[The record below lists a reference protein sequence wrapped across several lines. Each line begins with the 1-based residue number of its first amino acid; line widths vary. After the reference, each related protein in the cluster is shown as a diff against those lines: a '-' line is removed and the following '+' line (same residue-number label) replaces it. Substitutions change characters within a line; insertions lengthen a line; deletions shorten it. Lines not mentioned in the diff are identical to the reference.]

1 MDGTVLVA
9 DDDRTIRTVLT
20 QALTRAGCKVH
31 ATSSLMTLMRWVDE
45 GKGDLV
51 ISDVIMPD
59 GNGLE
64 TLPQITEKRPGL
76 PVIIISAQNTI
87 MTAIQATE
95 KDAYDYLPKPFD
107 LPDLMKRA
115 ARALDQKRRVQPPRA
130 PVADLQPAAIP
141 AQQED
146 LPLVGRTPAMQA
158 LYRLVARVMNTDL
171 PVLVTGESG
180 TGKSLIA
187 RAIHDFS
194 DRRTLPFVVATA
206 ADLEGMDGPSALVSR
221 ARGGSILFDEVGDL
235 GEEAQAR
242 IVRMLDAFGDNA
254 PRVMAT
260 SQRDLMERMEAGQ
273 FRQDLFYRL
282 GGVTLNVPSL
292 RERVDDIPLLA
303 AHFLARS
310 ERDGLPLRR
319 FSNEAMDLIR
329 AYSWP
334 GNVRQLENTIK
345 RLTVTGQ
352 SEEIAKA
359 EVEMVLG
366 NQPAIEPLMGGGSGD
381 KLSASVAKH
390 LRRYFDLH
398 GGVLPPAGLYNRIL
412 REVETPLIEIALDAT
427 GGNQAKCADLLGI
440 NRNTLRK
447 KITDLDIRVTRRR
460 KLM

>member
-1 MDGTVLVA
+1 MDGTILVA

-31 ATSSLMTLMRWVDE
+31 ATSSLVTLMRWVDE

-64 TLPQITEKRPGL
+64 QLPKIAAVRPGL
-76 PVIIISAQNTI
+76 PVIVISAQNTI
-87 MTAIQATE
+87 MTAIQAAE
-95 KDAYDYLPKPFD
+95 ADAYDYLPKPFD

-115 ARALDQKRRVQPPRA
+115 ARALETKRRAGMSRA
-130 PVADLQPAAIP
+130 PDITTTEQGG
-141 AQQED
+141 D
-146 LPLVGRTPAMQA
+146 LPLVGRTGVMQA
-158 LYRLVARVMNTDL
+158 LYRLVARVMNTQL
-171 PVLVTGESG
+171 PVLITGESG

-187 RAIHDFS
+187 RAVHDFS
-194 DRRTLPFVVATA
+194 DRRSLPFITVSPG
-206 ADLEGMDGPSALVSR
+206 DLDGMDGPSTILSR
-221 ARGGSILFDEVGDL
+221 ARGGTILFDEVSDL
-235 GEEAQAR
+235 SDADQAR
-242 IVRMLDAFGDNA
+242 IVRMLDTLGDNA
-254 PRVMAT
+254 PRIMAT
-260 SQRDLMERMEAGQ
+260 SQSDLMARMEEGR
-273 FRQDLFYRL
+273 FREDLFYRL
-282 GGVTLNVPSL
+282 GGVTVAVPSL

-303 AHFLARS
+303 EHFLARA
-310 ERDGLPLRR
+310 ERDGAPARR
-319 FSNEAMDLIR
+319 FGAAAIDMVR

-334 GNVRQLENTIK
+334 GNVRQLENAVR
-345 RLTVTGQ
+345 RLVFTAAE
-352 SEEIAKA
+352 EEISRA

-366 NQPAIEPLMGGGSGD
+366 NQPAIEPLRSGGEGE

-398 GGVLPPAGLYNRIL
+398 GGVLPPPGLYNRIL
-412 REVETPLIEIALDAT
+412 KEVEGPLIEIALDAS

>member
-51 ISDVIMPD
+51 ISDVVMPD

-64 TLPQITEKRPGL
+64 TLPKISEARPGL
-76 PVIIISAQNTI
+76 PVIVISAQNTI
-87 MTAIQATE
+87 MTAIQAAE
-95 KDAYDYLPKPFD
+95 AEAYDYLPKPFD

-115 ARALDQKRRVQPPRA
+115 ARALEVKRRA
-130 PVADLQPAAIP
+130 PVRSETSELMQD
-141 AQQED
+141 D
-146 LPLVGRTPAMQA
+146 LPLVGRTTQMQA

-171 PVLVTGESG
+171 PAMITGESG

-194 DRRTLPFVVATA
+194 DRRSLPFVVAGA
-206 ADLEGMDGPSALVSR
+206 ADLDSIDGPSTVLAR
-221 ARGGSILFDEVGDL
+221 AKTGSILFDEVGDL
-235 GEEAQAR
+235 DEVAQTR
-242 IVRMLDAFGDNA
+242 IVRMLDAFGDSA
-254 PRVMAT
+254 PRIMAT
-260 SQRDLMERMEAGQ
+260 SQKDLMQKMEAGQ

-282 GGVTLNVPSL
+282 GGVTLDVPSL

-303 AHFLARS
+303 NHFLSRA
-310 ERDGLPLRR
+310 ERDGAPLKRL
-319 FSNEAMDLIR
+319 SEGATDLIR

-334 GNVRQLENTIK
+334 GNVRQLENAVR
-345 RLTVTGQ
+345 RLVVT
-352 SEEIAKA
+352 SAEDEITRA
-359 EVEMVLG
+359 EVEAVLG
-366 NQPAIEPLMGGGSGD
+366 SQPAIEPLMGGAGGTD
-381 KLSASVAKH
+381 QLSTSVEKH

-398 GGVLPPAGLYNRIL
+398 GGALPPPGLYQRIL
-412 REVETPLIEIALDAT
+412 REVEAPLIEIALDAT

-447 KITDLDIRVTRRR
+447 KITDLDIQVTRRR
-460 KLM
+460 RLM

>member
-31 ATSSLMTLMRWVDE
+31 ATSSLTTLMRWVEE

-51 ISDVIMPD
+51 ISDVVMPD

-64 TLPQITEKRPGL
+64 ALPRIGELRPGL
-76 PVIIISAQNTI
+76 PVIVISAQNTI
-87 MTAIQATE
+87 MTAIQAAE
-95 KDAYDYLPKPFD
+95 AEAFDYLPKPFD

-115 ARALDQKRRVQPPRA
+115 ARALEAKRRAPAPR
-130 PVADLQPAAIP
+130 PGGGEGPDD
-141 AQQED
+141 D
-146 LPLVGRTPAMQA
+146 LPLVGRTPQMQA

-171 PVLVTGESG
+171 PVLITGESG

-194 DRRTLPFVVATA
+194 DRRTLPFVTANA
-206 ADLEGMDGPSALVSR
+206 ADLEGMDGPSALLSR
-221 ARGGSILFDEVGDL
+221 AKGGSILFDEVSDL
-235 GEEAQAR
+235 DDDAQGR
-242 IVRMLDAFGDNA
+242 IVRMLDGFGDNS

-260 SQRDLMERMEAGQ
+260 SQTDLMRRMEAGD

-282 GGVTLNVPSL
+282 GGVTIAVPSL

-303 AHFLARS
+303 ENFLARA

-319 FSNEAMDLIR
+319 FADDAMELIR

-334 GNVRQLENTIK
+334 GNVRQLENTVR
-345 RLTVTGQ
+345 RLVVTN
-352 SEEIAKA
+352 SEEVITRG
-359 EVEMVLG
+359 EVELVLG
-366 NQPAIEPLMGGGSGD
+366 NQPEIEPLVGGGDGE

-398 GGVLPPAGLYNRIL
+398 GGVLPPPGLYQRIL
-412 REVETPLIEIALDAT
+412 REVELPLIEIALDAT

>member
-31 ATSSLMTLMRWVDE
+31 ATSSLMTLMRWVEE

-51 ISDVIMPD
+51 ISDVMMPD

-64 TLPQITEKRPGL
+64 TLPHITEKRPGL

-95 KDAYDYLPKPFD
+95 ADAYDYLPKPFD

-115 ARALDQKRRVQPPRA
+115 ARALDQKRRA
-130 PVADLQPAAIP
+130 PAPKPADAPTG
-141 AQQED
+141 AQDD
-146 LPLVGRTPAMQA
+146 LPLVGRTAQMQA

-171 PVLVTGESG
+171 PVLITGESG

-194 DRRTLPFVVATA
+194 DRRTLPFVVASSV
-206 ADLEGMDGPSALVSR
+206 DLEGMDSTSTILSR

-235 GEEAQAR
+235 GDESQGK
-242 IVRMLDAFGDNA
+242 IVRMLDAMSDGA

-260 SQRDLMERMEAGQ
+260 SQKDLMEKMEAGQ

-282 GGVTLNVPSL
+282 GGVAINVPSL

-303 AHFLARS
+303 THFLTRA
-310 ERDGLPLRR
+310 EWDGGPLRR
-319 FSNEAMDLIR
+319 FAPEAMDLIR

-334 GNVRQLENTIK
+334 GNVRQLENCIR
-345 RLTVTGQ
+345 RLTVT
-352 SEEIAKA
+352 SMVEEISKS
-359 EVEMVLG
+359 EVETVLG
-366 NQPAIEPLMGGGSGD
+366 NQPAIEPLMGGGEGD

-398 GGVLPPAGLYNRIL
+398 GGLLPPPGLYTRIL
-412 REVETPLIEIALDAT
+412 REVEMPLIEIALDAT

>member
-31 ATSSLMTLMRWVDE
+31 ATSSLTTLMRWVEE

-64 TLPQITEKRPGL
+64 ALPRISQERPGL
-76 PVIIISAQNTI
+76 PVIVISAQNTI
-87 MTAIQATE
+87 MTAIQAAE
-95 KDAYDYLPKPFD
+95 ADAYDYLPKPFD

-115 ARALDQKRRVQPPRA
+115 ARALEQKRRLGGPRA
-130 PVADLQPAAIP
+130 AAGTPPAG
-141 AQQED
+141 ED
-146 LPLVGRTPAMQA
+146 LPLVGRTGVMQS

-194 DRRTLPFVVATA
+194 DRRTMPFTVAQA
-206 ADLEGMDGPSALVSR
+206 ADLQGADGPATLVAR
-221 ARGGSILFDEVGDL
+221 ARGGSLVFDEVGDYDD
-235 GEEAQAR
+235 ETQAR
-242 IVRMLDAFGDNA
+242 VVRLLDALPENP
-254 PRVMAT
+254 PRIMAT
-260 SQRDLMERMEAGQ
+260 SQADLVAKMEAGS

-282 GGVTLNVPSL
+282 GGVTIAVPSL
-292 RERVDDIPLLA
+292 RERVEDIALLV
-303 AHFLARS
+303 AHFLARG
-310 ERDGLPLRR
+310 EREGFTPRR
-319 FSNEAMDLIR
+319 LSGEAMDLVR
-329 AYSWP
+329 SYSWP
-334 GNVRQLENTIK
+334 GNVRQLENAVR
-345 RLTVTGQ
+345 RLMATASG
-352 SEEIAKA
+352 EEITRA
-359 EVEMVLG
+359 EVEAVLG
-366 NQPAIEPLMGGGSGD
+366 AMPAMEPLRGGGAGE
-381 KLSASVAKH
+381 KLSTSVAKH

-398 GGVLPPAGLYNRIL
+398 GGALPPPGLYDRIL
-412 REVETPLIEIALDAT
+412 REIEAPLIEIALDAT
-427 GGNQAKCADLLGI
+427 GGNQARCADLLGI

>member
-31 ATSSLMTLMRWVDE
+31 ATSSLMTLMRWVEE

-115 ARALDQKRRVQPPRA
+115 ARALDQKRRVQPARA
-130 PVADLQPAAIP
+130 PSAEPAAIP
-141 AQQED
+141 AQKED

-206 ADLEGMDGPSALVSR
+206 ADLEGMDGPSALASR

-235 GEEAQAR
+235 SEEAQAR
-242 IVRMLDAFGDNA
+242 IVRMLDAFGDSA

-282 GGVTLNVPSL
+282 GGVTLTVPSL
-292 RERVDDIPLLA
+292 RERVDDIPLLS

-310 ERDGLPLRR
+310 ERDGLPARR
-319 FSNEAMDLIR
+319 FSTEAMDLIR

-334 GNVRQLENTIK
+334 GNVRQLENTLK
-345 RLTVTGQ
+345 RLAVTGQ
-352 SEEIAKA
+352 AEEITKV
-359 EVEMVLG
+359 EVETVLG
-366 NQPAIEPLMGGGSGD
+366 NQPAIEPLMGGGAGD
-381 KLSASVAKH
+381 KLSSSVAKH

>member
-31 ATSSLMTLMRWVDE
+31 ATSSLTTLLRWVEE

-51 ISDVIMPD
+51 ISDVVMPD

-64 TLPQITEKRPGL
+64 ALPEISRLRPGL
-76 PVIIISAQNTI
+76 PVIVISAQNTI
-87 MTAIQATE
+87 MTAIQAAE
-95 KDAYDYLPKPFD
+95 AAAYDYLPKPFD
-107 LPDLMKRA
+107 LPDLMKRS
-115 ARALDQKRRVQPPRA
+115 ARALDHRRRA
-130 PVADLQPAAIP
+130 APAAAP
-141 AQQED
+141 RDGGDD

-194 DRRTLPFVVATA
+194 DRRNLPFVVATV
-206 ADLEGMDGPSALVSR
+206 ADMQGVDGPAALVAR
-221 ARGGSILFDEVGDL
+221 ARGGSLVFDEVADYDDD
-235 GEEAQAR
+235 AQAR
-242 IVRMLDAFGDNA
+242 TVRMLDLLGENA

-260 SQRDLMERMEAGQ
+260 SQADLQARTEAGR
-273 FRQDLFYRL
+273 FRRDLFYRL
-282 GGVTLNVPSL
+282 SGVTLAVPSL

-303 AHFLARS
+303 DHFLARG
-310 ERDGLPLRR
+310 ERETGTARR
-319 FSNEAMDLIR
+319 LSADARELVR
-329 AYSWP
+329 AYAWP
-334 GNVRQLENTIK
+334 GNVRQLDNTIR
-345 RLTVTGQ
+345 RLVVT
-352 SEEIAKA
+352 SPEPEIGRA
-359 EVEMVLG
+359 EVAQVLG
-366 NQPAIEPLMGGGSGD
+366 SQPVVEPMRGGGEGE
-381 KLSASVAKH
+381 KLSASVARH
-390 LRRYFDLH
+390 LKRYFDLH
-398 GGVLPPAGLYNRIL
+398 GGQLPPPGVYQRIL
-412 REVETPLIEIALDAT
+412 REVEAPLIEIALDAT
-427 GGNQAKCADLLGI
+427 AGNQARCADLLGI